1 MYKWGY
7 YWDQYAIIQSWAAK
21 WAKNNARLETF
32 NNRVQYAKNKYY
44 IGPCIL
50 SKYGMEY
57 KYHIS
62 QYNPKTGIF
71 YSEAAEWFRE
81 QCLVRIGSTNEISIP
96 RTNIVL

>member
-7 YWDQYAIIQSWAAK
+7 YWDQYAITQSWAAK

-44 IGPCIL
+44 IGPRIL

-57 KYHIS
+57 KYHIG
-62 QYNPKTGIF
+62 QYNPKTVIL
-71 YSEAAEWFRE
+71 YSEAAEWFRD
-81 QCLVRIGSTNEISIP
+81 
-96 RTNIVL
+96 